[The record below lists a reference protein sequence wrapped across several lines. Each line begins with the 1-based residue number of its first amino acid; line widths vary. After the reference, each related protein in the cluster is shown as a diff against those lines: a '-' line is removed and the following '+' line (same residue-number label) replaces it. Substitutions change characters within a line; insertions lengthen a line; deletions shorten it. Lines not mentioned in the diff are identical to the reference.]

1 VEHSKL
7 NDIEER
13 KTSIRVA
20 GYLYLIW
27 KTVEDNLLTKD
38 LYNQITKELDEQ
50 IIPHEI
56 PKIKGLHNAKV
67 EL

>member
-1 VEHSKL
+1 
-7 NDIEER
+7 
-13 KTSIRVA
+13 
-20 GYLYLIW
+20 LIW
-27 KTVEDNLLTKD
+27 KTVEDGLLTND

>member
-1 VEHSKL
+1 
-7 NDIEER
+7 
-13 KTSIRVA
+13 
-20 GYLYLIW
+20 
-27 KTVEDNLLTKD
+27 LLTKD

-50 IIPHEI
+50 IIPQEI